1 MNVYVCF
8 DGDKI
13 GRQVGR
19 AVRSNDVA
27 EVRRVD
33 QAINQGNEIWRS
45 FALRAGGSVIEIG
58 GDEGRIEVEIG
69 HLPEVPEIAR
79 QYAEA
84 VGATVSVGVGMVLSE
99 SADALAVAKI
109 RGGNQILLW
118 NPEMQ
123 VELDASIA
131 NAPTES
137 QKIADEY
144 LVKADQH
151 LTGKNR
157 GAHAGFSGHHGD
169 GQPSKDK
176 PKASQGD
183 HDEAKVVE
191 HEIEA
196 SKLGQPA
203 PEQTHAAEDFE
214 STLHSAAQDQEKQD
228 GDDEVNSDG
237 QIDQV
242 KQRIIGVLGQIK
254 AQMPMLQQIRAA
266 SPDVYQTIMNL
277 VQGVIL
283 MGKQVMKN
291 QPQEPV
297 DDSEPQHVQA
307 GLDKS
312 EDDCQDCGSIA
323 GVNIDC
329 QTCDAYWKKR
339 KLAKSVSQI
348 HPGPEIRDM
357 NRKTHDYS
365 HVLPA
370 GEAAKGMRLEVSHIP
385 ASDECGEHLSANLYH
400 HKNLVGDVTGH
411 ITEPM
416 DSGEVK
422 SVEPHSSLDA
432 PFHGRGLGQA
442 MYEAVYAHAKNQ
454 LGAVEVRGGIH
465 SEDAHKLHQRLAK
478 KHGFV
483 YSAPATGTLAT
494 KAGFPHG
501 PYSYAIKAEQ
511 EPVIDDREICG
522 SGKGISFHRKAA
534 TLDKGAMAPS
544 HHHLKLPVG
553 STHNGE
559 IKVQHAD
566 GKTGWIGVNSGMV
579 SGQEP
584 GAPNTGANTH
594 PVSERKPSAK

>member
-1 MNVYVCF
+1 MNVYVCY

-19 AVRSNDVA
+19 AVRTNDVA

-45 FALRAGGSVIEIG
+45 FALRVGGSVIEIG
-58 GDEGRIEVEIG
+58 GDEGRIEIG
-69 HLPEVPEIAR
+69 IEHLPEVPDIAR

-84 VGATVSVGVGMVLSE
+84 VGATVSVGVGMVLSA

-123 VELDASIA
+123 AELDASIA
-131 NAPTES
+131 AAPSES

-157 GAHAGFSGHHGD
+157 GAHAGFSGHHQGAH
-169 GQPSKDK
+169 PTADK

-196 SKLGQPA
+196 SKEGQPA

-228 GDDEVNSDG
+228 GDAEVSDDG
-237 QIDQV
+237 EVEKV
-242 KQRIIGVLGQIK
+242 KQQIVGVLGQIK
-254 AQMPMLQQIRAA
+254 TQMPMLQQIRASA
-266 SPDVYQTIMNL
+266 PDVYQTIMNL

-283 MGKQVMKN
+283 LGKRVMSN
-291 QPQEPV
+291 EPQAPV
-297 DDSEPQHVQA
+297 DGSDPQHVQA
-307 GLDKS
+307 GLGKG
-312 EDDCQDCGSIA
+312 EDNDACDDCGSMQ
-323 GVNIDC
+323 GCNIDC
-329 QTCDAYWKKR
+329 STCDAYWKKR
-339 KLAKSVSQI
+339 QQEKK
-348 HPGPEIRDM
+348 R
-357 NRKTHDYS
+357 
-365 HVLPA
+365 
-370 GEAAKGMRLEVSHIP
+370 
-385 ASDECGEHLSANLYH
+385 
-400 HKNLVGDVTGH
+400 
-411 ITEPM
+411 
-416 DSGEVK
+416 
-422 SVEPHSSLDA
+422 SVEKD
-432 PFHGRGLGQA
+432 
-442 MYEAVYAHAKNQ
+442 EID
-454 LGAVEVRGGIH
+454 GGG
-465 SEDAHKLHQRLAK
+465 D
-478 KHGFV
+478 
-483 YSAPATGTLAT
+483 
-494 KAGFPHG
+494 
-501 PYSYAIKAEQ
+501 
-511 EPVIDDREICG
+511 
-522 SGKGISFHRKAA
+522 
-534 TLDKGAMAPS
+534 LDKGAPAPS

-559 IKVQHAD
+559 IKVQHSD